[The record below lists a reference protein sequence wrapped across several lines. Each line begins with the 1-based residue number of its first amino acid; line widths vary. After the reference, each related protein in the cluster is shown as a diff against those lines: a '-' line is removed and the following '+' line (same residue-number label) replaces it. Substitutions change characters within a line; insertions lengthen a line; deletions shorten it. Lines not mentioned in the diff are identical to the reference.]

1 MKLIMRKGLFI
12 NWRTEWKRKSF
23 IWNTLGTNK
32 IIFEIMWIQREQR
45 HNLFWI
51 QGNQEIKYVKSLET
65 LEIYKNFWYSIWKG
79 VPSYMI
85 FANIKLV

>member
-1 MKLIMRKGLFI
+1 
-12 NWRTEWKRKSF
+12 
-23 IWNTLGTNK
+23 
-32 IIFEIMWIQREQR
+32 MWIQREQR